1 MMYHHEVMKKVS
13 FSGPEKSW
21 WVSLVDDITV
31 LGCIATRG
39 VKGGG
44 FGFNTG
50 KAANGSPLIS
60 LTMRKRSGSAVAT
73 GLTFKATG
81 LYFFFA
87 VSSAATGL
95 GIR

>member
-1 MMYHHEVMKKVS
+1 M
-13 FSGPEKSW
+13 
-21 WVSLVDDITV
+21 
-31 LGCIATRG
+31 
-39 VKGGG
+39 KGGG

-60 LTMRKRSGSAVAT
+60 RTMWKRSGSTVAT

-87 VSSAATGL
+87 ASTAATGL
-95 GIR
+95 GIG